1 MKAVFRHELSSAF
14 TGLTSYVFSAFVL
27 LFTGIY
33 TMAYNLKNAYV
44 NFEYVLGSMSFVFL
58 IIVPILTMRTL
69 SEERRQRTDQLLY
82 SLPLT
87 MTDVVVGKFLAL
99 AVVFLVP
106 VGVMAMYPL
115 ILSAFGNVNLATS
128 YGSLLGFFCLGCAL
142 IALGVWISSVTESQA
157 VAAGL
162 CFCAMLLNYF
172 IGDLSEFL
180 STEGYASLAFLAV
193 AILVA
198 CYLFYHMT
206 KSGLGALVLTAV
218 LEGCLAIA
226 YLTKTAAFEGL
237 VPELIGKLSLFER
250 FYDLVNGVFDVGT
263 IVYYLSVTGVFLFL
277 AVQSMEKRRWSE

>member
-1 MKAVFRHELSSAF
+1 MKAVFRHELSSSF
-14 TGLTSYVFSAFVL
+14 TGLTSYVFSAFIL

-33 TMAYNLKNAYV
+33 TMVYNLKNAYT

-58 IIVPILTMRTL
+58 IIVPILTMKTL

-99 AVVFLVP
+99 CVVFLVP
-106 VGVMAMYPL
+106 VGIMGLYPL
-115 ILSAFGNVNLATS
+115 ILSAFGNVNLATC
-128 YGSLLGFFCLGCAL
+128 YAALLGFYCLGCAL

-172 IGDLSEFL
+172 IGDLSSFV
-180 STEGYASLAFLAV
+180 STESYASLAFLAI
-193 AILVA
+193 AILVV
-198 CYLFYHMT
+198 CYLVYHMT
-206 KSGLGALVLTAV
+206 KSALGALVLTAV
-218 LEGCLAIA
+218 LEGVLAVT
-226 YLTKTAAFEGL
+226 YLAKSSAFEGL
-237 VPELIGKLSLFER
+237 VPELISKLSLFER
-250 FYDLVNGVFDVGT
+250 FYDLINGVLDLGT
-263 IVYYLSVTGVFLFL
+263 IVYYLSVTAVFLFL

>member
-1 MKAVFRHELSSAF
+1 MRAVFRHELSSGL
-14 TGLTSYVFSAFVL
+14 TGLGSYVFSGFVL

-33 TMAYNLKNAYV
+33 TMVYNLKNAYA

-69 SEERRQRTDQLLY
+69 SGERHQKTDQLLY

-99 AVVFLVP
+99 AVEFLIP
-106 VGVMAMYPL
+106 MAIVGLYPL
-115 ILSAFGNVNLATS
+115 ILSAFGNVNLAAT
-128 YGSLLGFFCLGCAL
+128 YGALAGFYCLGCCL

-172 IGDLSEFL
+172 IGDLSGFL
-180 STEGYASLAFLAV
+180 STQSYASLAA
-193 AILVA
+193 LVVVLLGV
-198 CYLFYHMT
+198 CGLVYHMT
-206 KSGLGALVLTAV
+206 KNSFAALLLLIFAESGLAA
-218 LEGCLAIA
+218 A
-226 YLTKTAAFEGL
+226 YLIDSTWFEGL
-237 VPELIGKLSLFER
+237 FPELIGKLSLFER
-250 FYDLVNGVFDVGT
+250 FYDLVNGVFDLST
-263 IVYYLSVTGVFLFL
+263 LVYYLTAAAVFLFL

>member
-14 TGLTSYVFSAFVL
+14 TSLTSYVFSAFIL

-33 TMAYNLKNAYV
+33 TMVYNLKNAYT

-58 IIVPILTMRTL
+58 IIVPILTMKTL
-69 SEERRQRTDQLLY
+69 SEERRQKTDQLLY

-87 MTDVVVGKFLAL
+87 MADVVLGKFAAL
-99 AVVFLVP
+99 CVVFLVP
-106 VGVMAMYPL
+106 VGIMGLYPL
-115 ILSAFGNVNLATS
+115 ILSAFGNVNLATA
-128 YGSLLGFFCLGCAL
+128 YAALLGFYCLGCAL

-172 IGDLSEFL
+172 IGDLSSFV
-180 STEGYASLAFLAV
+180 STESYASLAFLAI
-193 AILVA
+193 AILAV
-198 CYLFYHMT
+198 CYLVYHMT
-206 KSGLGALVLTAV
+206 KSSLGALVLTAV
-218 LEGCLAIA
+218 LEGGLAVA
-226 YLTKTAAFEGL
+226 YLAKSAAFEGL

-250 FYDLVNGVFDVGT
+250 YYDLVNGVFDLGT
-263 IVYYLSVTGVFLFL
+263 IVYYLSVTAVFLFL

>member
-58 IIVPILTMRTL
+58 IIVPILTMRSL

-99 AVVFLVP
+99 AVVFLLP
-106 VGVMAMYPL
+106 VGIMAMYPL

-142 IALGVWISSVTESQA
+142 IALGEWISSVTESQA

-172 IGDLSEFL
+172 IGDLSGFL

-193 AILVA
+193 AILAV

-218 LEGCLAIA
+218 LEGCLAVA

>member
-1 MKAVFRHELSSAF
+1 MKAIFRHELQSCL
-14 TGLTSYVFSAFVL
+14 TGLTAYVFSAFVL

-33 TMAYNLKNAYV
+33 TMVYNLKNAYV

-82 SLPLT
+82 ALPLT

-99 AVVFLVP
+99 AVVFCVP
-106 VGVMAMYPL
+106 TGIMALYPL
-115 ILSAFGNVNLATS
+115 ILSAFGNVNLATC
-128 YGSLLGFFCLGCAL
+128 YGALAGFYCLGCAL
-142 IALGVWISSVTESQA
+142 IALGVWISSLTESQA

-172 IGDLSEFL
+172 IGDLSTFI

-193 AILVA
+193 ALLGLGWLV
-198 CYLFYHMT
+198 YYMT
-206 KSGLGALVLTAV
+206 KSGVGAMLLTAATEGILALV
-218 LEGCLAIA
+218 
-226 YLTKTAAFEGL
+226 YLTREEAFEGL
-237 VPELIGKLSLFER
+237 VPDLIGRLSLFER
-250 FYDLVNGVFDVGT
+250 FYDLVNGVFDLGT
-263 IVYYLSVTGVFLFL
+263 LVYYLSVAGVCLFL

>member
-1 MKAVFRHELSSAF
+1 MKAIFRHELSSAF

-33 TMAYNLKNAYV
+33 TMVYNLKNAYT

-58 IIVPILTMRTL
+58 IIVPILTMKTL

-99 AVVFLVP
+99 AVVFLLP
-106 VGVMAMYPL
+106 VGIMATYPL
-115 ILSAFGNVNLATS
+115 ILSAFGKVNLATA
-128 YGSLLGFFCLGCAL
+128 YAALLGFYCLGCAL

-172 IGDLSEFL
+172 IGDLTSFIP
-180 STEGYASLAFLAV
+180 TESYASLAFLAV
-193 AILVA
+193 AVLVL
-198 CYLFYHMT
+198 CYLSYHMT
-206 KSGLGALVLTAV
+206 QSTLVPLVLTTV
-218 LEGCLAIA
+218 LEGALALT
-226 YLTKTAAFEGL
+226 YLADTAFFEGL
-237 VPELIGKLSLFER
+237 VPELIGNLSLFER
-250 FYDLVNGVFDVGT
+250 FYDLVNGVFDLGT
-263 IVYYLSVTGVFLFL
+263 IVYYLSVAAVCLFL

>member
-1 MKAVFRHELSSAF
+1 MKAIFRHELSSSF
-14 TGLTSYVFSAFVL
+14 TGLYSYVFSAFVL

-33 TMAYNLKNAYV
+33 TMVYNLKNAYT

-58 IIVPILTMRTL
+58 IIVPILTMKTL

-82 SLPLT
+82 SLPIT

-106 VGVMAMYPL
+106 VGIMGLYPL
-115 ILSAFGNVNLATS
+115 ILSAFGEVNLATC
-128 YGSLLGFFCLGCAL
+128 YASLLGFYCLGCAL
-142 IALGVWISSVTESQA
+142 IALGVWISSLTESQA

-172 IGDLSEFL
+172 ISDLSGFL
-180 STEGYASLAFLAV
+180 STESYVSLACLALV
-193 AILVA
+193 ILAGCCLV
-198 CYLFYHMT
+198 YHMT
-206 KSGLGALVLTAV
+206 KSSLGALVLTAL
-218 LEGCLAIA
+218 LEGGLAA
-226 YLTKTAAFEGL
+226 GYLGNSSVFEGL

-250 FYDLVNGVFDVGT
+250 FYDLVDGVFDLGT
-263 IVYYLSVTGVFLFL
+263 IVYYLSVTAVCLFL